1 MITTAVGSRKL
12 IRWQTLNVALLITGY
27 SGYYLCRSNLSVSLP
42 LLINELASHGVSMGR
57 AQVMLGSVA
66 SLGVLAYA
74 IGKFPSG
81 SLADLFG
88 GRRNFLFGM
97 GGSIV
102 FTLLFAASGSLPFF
116 TLAWMG
122 NRLVQSLGW
131 AGAVKITSRWFA
143 FKRYG
148 TVMALISLSFLFG
161 DAVSRQFMAV
171 LISKGMGW
179 RGVFVTTAMV
189 LFVLLVVCTL
199 LLRESPVQIGEPE
212 PSVNPANL
220 FRQPAASDSPRGL
233 RQLLEPFFGSS
244 VFWLACALSLG
255 TTILRETF
263 NLWTPTYFTQ
273 VIAMPAGKAAA
284 ASALFPFLGGIS
296 VLLCGW
302 LSDRLGRGG
311 RAALMLAGLFLTSLV
326 LVVLGSSS
334 MQTSQTW
341 PVILVAAVAFLTLGP
356 YSFLAGAIALDFGG
370 KHGSGTASGLID
382 GAGYLGG
389 VLAGDSMAR
398 ISVSYGWS
406 KAFLTLAAIALVSS
420 IAAAWFL
427 RAERKIGRSSEP
439 VSEP

>member
-1 MITTAVGSRKL
+1 MNASAVTSRGL
-12 IRWQTLNVALLITGY
+12 VRWQTLNVALLIIGY

-42 LLINELASHGVSMGR
+42 LLIRELASHGVSMGR

-102 FTLLFAASGSLPFF
+102 FTLLFAAAGSLPLF

-143 FKRYG
+143 FQRYG

-189 LFVLLVVCTL
+189 LFVLLVVCTW
-199 LLRESPVQIGEPE
+199 LLRESPVQIGEAE

-255 TTILRETF
+255 TTIL
-263 NLWTPTYFTQ
+263 
-273 VIAMPAGKAAA
+273 
-284 ASALFPFLGGIS
+284 
-296 VLLCGW
+296 
-302 LSDRLGRGG
+302 
-311 RAALMLAGLFLTSLV
+311 
-326 LVVLGSSS
+326 
-334 MQTSQTW
+334 
-341 PVILVAAVAFLTLGP
+341 
-356 YSFLAGAIALDFGG
+356 
-370 KHGSGTASGLID
+370 
-382 GAGYLGG
+382 
-389 VLAGDSMAR
+389 
-398 ISVSYGWS
+398 
-406 KAFLTLAAIALVSS
+406 
-420 IAAAWFL
+420 
-427 RAERKIGRSSEP
+427 
-439 VSEP
+439 